1 MNLLKKTTPWMTAS
15 IFAVASLFGQ
25 DSKACVDATKNK
37 QEKCA
42 RSFEQGQDILKS
54 QAMPSYMAPA
64 TTQVRGSWD
73 FFVTGS
79 FIYWQPTQDNMEYGL
94 TNTLYQGNVQ
104 GATTTRGLNG
114 AYLEQDFK
122 FQPGFKVGLGMNTE
136 HDNWDLFA
144 EYTWL
149 RDKSTSS
156 SNGPTTGDIL
166 PTRGLFVN
174 ADGLLVPNV
183 YTSASQNWTC
193 NLDFLNL
200 EMGRGCYFG
209 KALTVRPA
217 FGVRGTLIRQK
228 LHNTYTNLNITT
240 SAAVPGISTVQDF
253 VHSWS
258 VGPRA
263 ALYSNWLLG
272 SRFRLF
278 GNVAGDAT
286 FTQYDIKMNH
296 SFISKNGSDAGRTA
310 SYKAHEHDLGVLRG
324 HLEMEIGFGW
334 GSYFDND
341 NWYFDLSAGYTWQVF
356 FDQNMFRE
364 FGYPNVATGT
374 YTNGNLYI
382 NGLTVNARLDF

>member
-1 MNLLKKTTPWMTAS
+1 MTAS
-15 IFAVASLFGQ
+15 ILAVASLFGQ
-25 DSKACVDATKNK
+25 DSGNNSNSKACMDATKNK

-54 QAMPSYMAPA
+54 QAMPSYLAPA

-73 FFVTGS
+73 LFVTGS

-94 TNTLYQGNVQ
+94 TNTLYQGNVS
-104 GATTTRGLNG
+104 GPTTATGLKG
-114 AYLEQDFK
+114 TWLEQSFS
-122 FQPGFKVGLGMNTE
+122 FQPGFKVGVGLNTE

-149 RDKSTSS
+149 RDETSS
-156 SNGPTTGDIL
+156 SSKGPTTGDIL
-166 PTRGLFVN
+166 ATRGISVN
-174 ADGLLVPNV
+174 AAGTTVANV
-183 YTSASQNWTC
+183 FTSASQSWTC

-209 KALTVRPA
+209 RALTMRPA

-228 LHNTYTNLNITT
+228 LNSTYTNASITT
-240 SAAVPGISTVQDF
+240 NNALPGVATVQDY

-263 ALYSNWLLG
+263 ALYSNWLVG
-272 SRFRLF
+272 SRFRLY

-286 FTQYDIKMNH
+286 FTQYDMKYNH
-296 SFISKNGSDAGRTA
+296 QFILTTGAAAGQNTKYA
-310 SYKAHEHDLGVLRG
+310 SSEHDLGVLRG
-324 HLEMEIGFGW
+324 HIEMELGFGW

-341 NWYFDLSAGYTWQVF
+341 NWYFDVSAGYTWQIF

-364 FGYPNVATGT
+364 YGT
-374 YTNGNLYI
+374 TNPARGTLTNGNLYI
-382 NGLTVNARLDF
+382 NGLTANVRFDF